1 MNVNSGQERLLYPA
15 KLNKTLGRLASCLLA
30 WGALTLFGTTEAMS
44 QAYTINIQPVDTL
57 ASYALKT
64 LDNRKFTD
72 SVQVVSTLSQI
83 TSKLRLDGNIFAD
96 FHDLRW
102 KGDTVN
108 GFLSAGKK
116 QYLSLRNA
124 GSGKQ
129 YSSWRS
135 LQNKAAFTRD
145 LELYLN
151 NGYPFARLYF
161 TEAVF
166 SHDTLRATLEV
177 EKGPQIVFDSLVI
190 REKGKTKAS
199 FLQKYLFIATGTP
212 YSEKAFQGIASR
224 MNNSG
229 YLRTSSSPQVE
240 FYADKARVSLAVDEL
255 KVNQIDGVIGFLPD
269 QNSETGKLLLTG
281 QVETD
286 LHNLFGT
293 GKHVYLNWQN
303 FNVASQ
309 KLDVAYDHPVLLGS
323 PLDFHGAFQQLK
335 QDSSFVTRSAQA
347 GFKLPIGYF
356 LKFGFGVDFR
366 QNSLL
371 AANRI
376 STAEK
381 LVNADSRLNQYQV
394 AITYTQLDDMLLPSK
409 GISSGL
415 TIGVGQK
422 EIVRNS
428 IVDPE
433 LYNDVEL
440 KSIQTTIEGYL
451 ENYLKPAKAV
461 VFAQQVYVGSILNDQ
476 VFRNDLFR
484 FGGLRRLRGF
494 NENQFYSQHYGVGVA
509 ELRFLFQEESYF
521 VTFADQ
527 GIISSEAAS
536 WVYAAGVGGGMVLKV
551 NNGIFRLML
560 AVGGTKGQP
569 MDITQPKV
577 HFGFVN
583 RF

>member
-1 MNVNSGQERLLYPA
+1 M
-15 KLNKTLGRLASCLLA
+15 GRLASYLLA
-30 WGALTLFGTTEAMS
+30 WGTLTLFGTTEVMS
-44 QAYTINIQPVDTL
+44 QVYVINIEATDTV
-57 ASYALKT
+57 AIRALSA

-72 SVQVVSTLSQI
+72 SLHVISTLNQI
-83 TSKLRLDGNIFAD
+83 TSKLRLDGYIFAD
-96 FHDLRW
+96 FHDMQW
-102 KGDTVN
+102 GHDSVN

-116 QYLSLRNA
+116 QYLSLQNA
-124 GSGKQ
+124 SDGKQ
-129 YSSWRS
+129 YSSWS
-135 LQNKAAFTRD
+135 NLQSNAAFNKD
-145 LELYLN
+145 LESYLN
-151 NGYPFARLYF
+151 NGHPFARLYF
-161 TEAVF
+161 KEATF
-166 SHDTLRATLEV
+166 SYDILSATLDV
-177 EKGPQIVFDSLVI
+177 EKGPRIVFDSLVVI
-190 REKGKTKAS
+190 QKGRTKTN
-199 FLQKYLFIATGTP
+199 FLQKYLFIAEGTP
-212 YSEKAFQGIASR
+212 YSERAFQGIASR
-224 MNNSG
+224 INNSG
-229 YLRTSSSPQVE
+229 YLRTTSSPQVE
-240 FYADKARVSLAVDEL
+240 FYAGKARVSLALDEL
-255 KVNQIDGVIGFLPD
+255 HVNQIDGVIGFLPD

-323 PLDFHGAFQQLK
+323 PLDFHGGFQQLK

-356 LKFGFGVDFR
+356 LKFGFGLDFR

-371 AANRI
+371 SANRI
-376 STAEK
+376 SSTEK

-394 AITYTQLDDMLLPSK
+394 GMTYTCLDDILLPSK
-409 GISSGL
+409 GMSSGL
-415 TIGVGQK
+415 TVGIGQK

-433 LYNDVEL
+433 LYNDVKL
-440 KSIQTTIEGYL
+440 KSIQTTIEGYF
-451 ENYLKPAKAV
+451 ENYLKPTKAV
-461 VFAQQVYVGSILNDQ
+461 VFAQQVYMGAILNDQ

-527 GIISSEAAS
+527 GIVDGGAGN